1 MSLLNRGKSFQ
12 FFAFIDD
19 FVTVLHDKYYPNNV
33 RIKIFKLTVK

>member
-19 FVTVLHDKYYPNNV
+19 FVTVYAYKNYPH
-33 RIKIFKLTVK
+33 TVY